1 MRGRKQF
8 VRKGIA
14 MCAACAMTV
23 SSLPAVFV
31 YADET
36 NAPEKKLVLHYDFDS
51 LKSGTIV
58 NDISGNGMAGGRPDR
73 K

>member
-31 YADET
+31 YADECT
-36 NAPEKKLVLHYDFDS
+36 GEEI
-51 LKSGTIV
+51 GT
-58 NDISGNGMAGGRPDR
+58 ALRL
-73 K
+73 